1 VQLRKDL
8 PPARAQGLI
17 VRYVAMVASALLVV
31 LVYRRILH
39 VNQTTVALTFLVM
52 VQIAAFYL
60 GLVPSVCFSIFCTLL
75 DNYFFLPPIGSLTI
89 NDPQN
94 WVALLAFLASAI
106 FISKISENER
116 RQAKLSEDRRSEMER
131 LYQFSNQLLMEENL
145 HDVASHAPRI
155 VASIFALDAVTL
167 YLRES
172 DSSYSSDP
180 RHSFVS
186 LEELRAAARLHEGPR
201 PRKDGVCLVPLVL
214 GMRASGSI
222 AMTQAAYS
230 EGLYDAIGGLLA
242 IALERAAALDR
253 FSRVE
258 AAREGER
265 LRTALLDSV
274 THELRTPLT
283 AIRAAA
289 TSLSSQ
295 PSLAE
300 DHRRELFLILDE
312 ESARL
317 DRLIGQA
324 VEMAQLD
331 SDGIEVRL
339 KPERLQAVIEQAL
352 EDCRTLLR
360 GRPVT
365 VDLPPAIPLILLD
378 RELIRRVLR
387 HLLENAARY
396 SPAGSPVRISAALEP
411 DRLLVSITDQGQGI
425 DEAEQAYI
433 FDKFYRGSRQRLLHG
448 TGMGLAIAKAILRA
462 HDGGI
467 EVVSRRDQGATF
479 TFWVRSTF
487 VETINMDED
496 EAPDSRPR
504 Q

>member
-1 VQLRKDL
+1 MHLSR
-8 PPARAQGLI
+8 ARVLI
-17 VRYVAMVASALLVV
+17 RFVAMTAAALLVV

-52 VQIAAFYL
+52 VQMAAFGW
-60 GLVPSVCFSIFCTLL
+60 GLIYSVCLSILCTLL
-75 DNYFFLPPIGSLTI
+75 YNYFFLPPIGSFTI
-89 NDPQN
+89 ADPQN
-94 WVALLAFLASAI
+94 WIALLAFLASAI
-106 FISKISENER
+106 FISKLSENER
-116 RQAKLSEDRRSEMER
+116 RQTELSEVRRKEMER
-131 LYQFSNQLLMEENL
+131 LYEFSNQLLMEENV
-145 HDVASHAPRI
+145 HDVASHAPRV
-155 VASIFALDAVTL
+155 VASIFAFEGVIL
-167 YLRES
+167 YLTES
-172 DSSYSSDP
+172 DTAYSSDP
-180 RHSFVS
+180 RRPFVS
-186 LEELRAAARLHEGPR
+186 IEELRTAARLPDGPR
-201 PRKDGVCLVPLVL
+201 PRSEEISIVPLVL

-222 AMTQAAYS
+222 AMTKAGYS
-230 EGLYDAIGGLLA
+230 EGLYEAIGGLLA
-242 IALERAAALDR
+242 IALERASALDR

-265 LRTALLDSV
+265 LRSALLDSV

-295 PSLAE
+295 PFLEESQ
-300 DHRRELFLILDE
+300 RREMFAILDE

-331 SDGIEVRL
+331 TDGIKVRFE
-339 KPERLQAVIEQAL
+339 PQRLQEVLDLAL
-352 EDCRTLLR
+352 EDCHSLLR

-365 VDLPPAIPLILLD
+365 VDLPPDMPSILLD

-396 SPAGSPVRISAALEP
+396 SPAGSPVHIRALLGG

-425 DEAEQAYI
+425 DDAEQAYI

-448 TGMGLAIAKAILRA
+448 TGMGLAIARAILRA
-462 HDGGI
+462 HSGGI
-467 EVVSRRDQGATF
+467 EVVSHRGEGATF
-479 TFWVRSTF
+479 TFWVPLTPASGELSQGNR
-487 VETINMDED
+487 NL
-496 EAPDSRPR
+496 
-504 Q
+504 

>member
-1 VQLRKDL
+1 MHLSR
-8 PPARAQGLI
+8 ARVLI
-17 VRYVAMVASALLVV
+17 RFVAMTAAALLVV

-52 VQIAAFYL
+52 VQMAAFRW
-60 GLVPSVCFSIFCTLL
+60 GLIYSVCLSVVCTLL
-75 DNYFFLPPIGSLTI
+75 YNYFFLPPIGSFTI
-89 NDPQN
+89 ADPQN
-94 WVALLAFLASAI
+94 WIALLAFLASAI
-106 FISKISENER
+106 FISKLSENER
-116 RQAKLSEDRRSEMER
+116 RQTELSEVRRKEMER
-131 LYQFSNQLLMEENL
+131 LYEFSNQLLMEENV
-145 HDVASHAPRI
+145 HDVASHAPRV
-155 VASIFALDAVTL
+155 VASIFAFEGVIL
-167 YLRES
+167 YLTES
-172 DSSYSSDP
+172 DTAYSSDP
-180 RHSFVS
+180 RRPFVS
-186 LEELRAAARLHEGPR
+186 IEELRTAARLPDGPR
-201 PRKDGVCLVPLVL
+201 PRSEEISIVPLVL

-222 AMTQAAYS
+222 AMTKAGYS
-230 EGLYDAIGGLLA
+230 EGLYEAIGGLLA
-242 IALERAAALDR
+242 IALERASALDR

-265 LRTALLDSV
+265 LRSALLDSV

-295 PSLAE
+295 PFLEESQ
-300 DHRRELFLILDE
+300 RREMFAILDE

-331 SDGIEVRL
+331 TDGIKVRFE
-339 KPERLQAVIEQAL
+339 PQRLQEVLDLAL
-352 EDCRTLLR
+352 EDCHSLLR

-365 VDLPPAIPLILLD
+365 VDLPPDMPSILLD

-396 SPAGSPVRISAALEP
+396 SPAGSPVHIRALLGG

-425 DEAEQAYI
+425 DDAEQAYI

-448 TGMGLAIAKAILRA
+448 TGMGLAIARAILRA
-462 HDGGI
+462 HSGGI
-467 EVVSRRDQGATF
+467 EVVSHRGEGATF
-479 TFWVRSTF
+479 TFWVPLTPASGELSQGNR
-487 VETINMDED
+487 NL
-496 EAPDSRPR
+496 
-504 Q
+504 

>member
-1 VQLRKDL
+1 MRFSRA
-8 PPARAQGLI
+8 PALAF
-17 VRYVAMVASALLVV
+17 RYVAMTAAALLVV

-52 VQIAAFYL
+52 VQFAAFSW
-60 GLVPSVCFSIFCTLL
+60 GLVYSVSLAIGCTLL
-75 DNYFFLPPIGSLTI
+75 YNYFFLPPIGSFTI
-89 NDPQN
+89 ADPQN
-94 WVALLAFLASAI
+94 WIALFSFLGSAI
-106 FISKISENER
+106 FISKISESER
-116 RQAKLSEDRRSEMER
+116 RQAVLSEARRSEMER
-131 LYQFSNQLLMEENL
+131 LYEFSNQLLMEENL
-145 HDVASHAPRI
+145 HDVARHAPRV
-155 VASIFALDAVTL
+155 VASIFAFDAVIL
-167 YLRES
+167 YLNDS
-172 DSSYSSDP
+172 DTAYSSNP
-180 RHSFVS
+180 HRFLVS
-186 LEELRAAARLHEGPR
+186 LDELRAAARLPDGPR
-201 PRKDGVCLVPLVL
+201 PRRDGVCIVPMVL

-222 AMTQAAYS
+222 AMTQAGYS

-242 IALERAAALDR
+242 IALERATALDR

-265 LRTALLDSV
+265 LRSALLDSV

-289 TSLSSQ
+289 TSLLSQ

-300 DHRRELFLILDE
+300 SQRREMFTILDE

-331 SDGIEVRL
+331 TDGIEVRP
-339 KPERLQAVIEQAL
+339 KPQRLQDVIEMAL
-352 EDCRTLLR
+352 DDCRVLLR
-360 GRPVT
+360 GRPIIVE
-365 VDLPPAIPLILLD
+365 LPPAMPSVSLD

-396 SPAGSPVRISAALEP
+396 SPPGSPVRIGAALEP
-411 DRLLVSITDQGQGI
+411 DRVLVSITDKGQGI
-425 DEAEQAYI
+425 DDAEQAYI

-462 HDGGI
+462 HGGGI
-467 EVVSRRDQGATF
+467 EVASHRDEGATF
-479 TFWVRSTF
+479 TFWVPIKAAERNLSL
-487 VETINMDED
+487 
-496 EAPDSRPR
+496 
-504 Q
+504 

>member
-1 VQLRKDL
+1 MR
-8 PPARAQGLI
+8 PSRAR
-17 VRYVAMVASALLVV
+17 VVFRYVAMTAAALLVV

-52 VQIAAFYL
+52 VQMAAFRW
-60 GLVPSVCFSIFCTLL
+60 GLIYSVCLSLGCTLL
-75 DNYFFLPPIGSLTI
+75 YNYFFLPPVGSLTI
-89 NDPQN
+89 ADPQN
-94 WVALLAFLASAI
+94 WIALLSFLASAI

-116 RQAKLSEDRRSEMER
+116 RQTALSEGRRSELER
-131 LYQFSNQLLMEENL
+131 LYEFSNQLLMEENL
-145 HDVASHAPRI
+145 RDVAKNAPRV
-155 VASIFALDAVTL
+155 VASIFGFDAVIL
-167 YLRES
+167 YLTES
-172 DSSYSSDP
+172 DSAYSSDP
-180 RHSFVS
+180 RRAFVS
-186 LEELRAAARLHEGPR
+186 LEELRSAARLPDVPR
-201 PRKDGVCLVPLVL
+201 SRGDGVCIVPLLL

-222 AMTQAAYS
+222 AMTKAGYS
-230 EGLYDAIGGLLA
+230 DGLYDAIGGLLA

-253 FSRVE
+253 FSRIE

-265 LRTALLDSV
+265 LRSALLDSV

-289 TSLSSQ
+289 TSLLSQ
-295 PSLAE
+295 PSLGE
-300 DHRRELFLILDE
+300 SQRREMFAILDE

-331 SDGIEVRL
+331 TDGIEVR
-339 KPERLQAVIEQAL
+339 PRPQRLQEVIDMAL
-352 EDCRTLLR
+352 DDCHALLR

-365 VDLPPAIPLILLD
+365 VELPPDLPSIPLD

-396 SPAGSPVRISAALEP
+396 SPAGSPVHIGAALQA

-425 DEAEQAYI
+425 DDAEQAYI

-462 HDGGI
+462 HSGGI
-467 EVVSRRDQGATF
+467 EVSSHRDQGATF
-479 TFWVRSTF
+479 TFWVPLKPPTNGLAS
-487 VETINMDED
+487 
-496 EAPDSRPR
+496 
-504 Q
+504 